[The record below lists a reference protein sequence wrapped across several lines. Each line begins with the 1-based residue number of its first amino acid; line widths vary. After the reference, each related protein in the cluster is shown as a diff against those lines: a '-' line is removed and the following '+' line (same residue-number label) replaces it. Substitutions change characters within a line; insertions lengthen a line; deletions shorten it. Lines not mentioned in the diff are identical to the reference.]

1 MVSPRDGS
9 HRSDGLA
16 LVLLFLGIASAVIV
30 FLPAEGRLAV
40 PAHAGLAVLLGQ
52 ATFLLPLALVAASV
66 TLLAHSSRPEAPL
79 PGCRFVGAG
88 LLVVA
93 ALPAEH
99 LLSAAPGESLARA
112 EAGGGTGVVGHWLA
126 SGLLAWLGQGLTAV
140 VLASALLA
148 GVLLA
153 FDIRP
158 ASVLRHLASAAR
170 WCRRW
175 GTPARGGQPA
185 PPNGRPSRPARPVA
199 SWRLRTG
206 PSPIA
211 STPSSAADRPPVTT
225 APPVVAGGPV
235 ALDALC
241 ESAAWRGCP
250 GRLRLGLGLDATG
263 APVVADLA
271 RMPHLLVAG
280 GSQWRKRDC
289 LNAIVA
295 SLAGHLGPDQLRL
308 LLIDTG
314 HDQALRRADLPHL
327 LCSVVSDA
335 DGALNAL
342 EGVLHEMDRRYTL
355 FTASGVRDIVGYG
368 YSARAGGEPLPYLVV
383 VVDDLADVIVAA
395 GPNGNGEDAL
405 SRLAQFA
412 RATGIHLV
420 VATATP
426 RQDVITDRVRRDFP
440 ARLAFA
446 VPSEADSRTILDQA
460 GAERLV
466 ADDEALFLAG
476 DATRP
481 VRLRAALVSEGQLA
495 ARVDRRPAPG
505 VRAATPDGEG
515 SGPPVEHDDAS
526 DVVAHDEVYEQ
537 GAELAERVGRVSV
550 VLLQRRLGIEAEAAR
565 RLRARLIADG
575 VAEA

>member
-1 MVSPRDGS
+1 M
-9 HRSDGLA
+9 
-16 LVLLFLGIASAVIV
+16 
-30 FLPAEGRLAV
+30 
-40 PAHAGLAVLLGQ
+40 
-52 ATFLLPLALVAASV
+52 
-66 TLLAHSSRPEAPL
+66 
-79 PGCRFVGAG
+79 
-88 LLVVA
+88 
-93 ALPAEH
+93 
-99 LLSAAPGESLARA
+99 
-112 EAGGGTGVVGHWLA
+112 
-126 SGLLAWLGQGLTAV
+126 
-140 VLASALLA
+140 
-148 GVLLA
+148 
-153 FDIRP
+153 
-158 ASVLRHLASAAR
+158 
-170 WCRRW
+170 
-175 GTPARGGQPA
+175 
-185 PPNGRPSRPARPVA
+185 
-199 SWRLRTG
+199 
-206 PSPIA
+206 
-211 STPSSAADRPPVTT
+211 
-225 APPVVAGGPV
+225 
-235 ALDALC
+235 
-241 ESAAWRGCP
+241 
-250 GRLRLGLGLDATG
+250 
-263 APVVADLA
+263 ADLA

-295 SLAGHLGPDQLRL
+295 SLAGQLGPDQLRL

-314 HDQALRRADLPHL
+314 HAQALRRADLPHL
-327 LCSVVSDA
+327 LCPVVSDA
-335 DGALNAL
+335 GGALDAL
-342 EGVLHEMDRRYTL
+342 EGVLHEMDRRYTV

-368 YSARAGGEPLPYLVV
+368 HSARAGGEPLPYLVV

-395 GPNGNGEDAL
+395 GPKGQDAL
-405 SRLAQFA
+405 SRLAQLA

-426 RQDVITDRVRRDFP
+426 RQDVITDRVRREFP

-466 ADDEALFLAG
+466 AEDEALFLAG

-505 VRAATPDGEG
+505 ARAATPDGED
-515 SGPPVEHDDAS
+515 SGPPGEHDDAS
-526 DVVAHDEVYEQ
+526 DEAADDEVYDQ